1 MLNTPSYTR
10 PAYIFFLMLPSGI
23 SNGFV
28 TIVMPFILTKNGFPL
43 AFTAGIVAVGV
54 SANLWRFLWGPVVD
68 ISLSLHKWFWIGIIT
83 CTASLLLLCFIP
95 FSMKGAFLLSA
106 IVFISQVAA
115 TLTLLPI
122 NGIMAKGIVENKKGK
137 ASGWYQAGNLAGTGM
152 GGGVG
157 LWLATHYDIKIA
169 GLVLVVA
176 SILFSLFILLIR
188 DIPHDKEESIR
199 REIKILGKDI
209 FAMLKVPV
217 SLYVMIL
224 FLMPIGTGAM
234 ANLWSAV
241 ALDWKTDA
249 DTVVLVTGLLS
260 GLVSAMGC
268 VVGGFIADRWG
279 VWVAYMGCG
288 IVSALIT
295 LIMAALP
302 LKPYM
307 YIWGVLSYGFATGL
321 IYAGFTAVI
330 LFAVG
335 KKHVTT
341 KFSLLASLGNVP
353 VVYMTAFNGWVHD
366 KYGSK
371 TMLLTEAILG
381 ILAVLIFT
389 AILKRLMYRNLI
401 PATQAVTV

>member
-83 CTASLLLLCFIP
+83 CTASLLSLCFIP

-115 TLTLLPI
+115 TLTLLPV

-169 GLVLVVA
+169 GLVLVGA

-188 DIPHDKEESIR
+188 DIPHDKEESIL
-199 REIKILGKDI
+199 REIKDLGKDI

-241 ALDWKTDA
+241 AQDWKTDA

-268 VVGGFIADRWG
+268 VVGGIIADRWG

-288 IVSALIT
+288 IVSAIVT

-302 LKPYM
+302 LRPYM

-389 AILKRLMYRNLI
+389 AILKRLMYRNVI
-401 PATQAVTV
+401 PATRAVTV

>member
-83 CTASLLLLCFIP
+83 CTASLLSLCFIP

-115 TLTLLPI
+115 TLTLLPV

-169 GLVLVVA
+169 GLVLVGA

-188 DIPHDKEESIR
+188 DIPHDKEESIL
-199 REIKILGKDI
+199 REIKDLGKDI

-241 ALDWKTDA
+241 AQDWKTDA

-260 GLVSAMGC
+260 GFVSAMGC
-268 VVGGFIADRWG
+268 VVGGIIADRWG

-302 LKPYM
+302 LRPYM

-389 AILKRLMYRNLI
+389 AILKRLMYRNVI
-401 PATQAVTV
+401 PATRAVTV

>member
-83 CTASLLLLCFIP
+83 CTASLLSLCFIP

-115 TLTLLPI
+115 TLTLLPV

-169 GLVLVVA
+169 GLVLVGA

-188 DIPHDKEESIR
+188 DIPHDKEESIL
-199 REIKILGKDI
+199 REIKDLGKDI

-241 ALDWKTDA
+241 AQDWKTDA

-268 VVGGFIADRWG
+268 VVGGIIADRWG

-288 IVSALIT
+288 IVSAIVT

-389 AILKRLMYRNLI
+389 AILKRLMYRNVI
-401 PATQAVTV
+401 PATRAVTV

>member
-83 CTASLLLLCFIP
+83 CTASLLSLCFIP
-95 FSMKGAFLLSA
+95 FSMKVAFLLSA

-115 TLTLLPI
+115 TLTLLPV

-169 GLVLVVA
+169 GLVLVGA

-188 DIPHDKEESIR
+188 DIPHDKEESIL
-199 REIKILGKDI
+199 REIKALGKDI

-241 ALDWKTDA
+241 AQDWKTDA

-268 VVGGFIADRWG
+268 VVGGIIADRWG

-288 IVSALIT
+288 IVSAIVT

-307 YIWGVLSYGFATGL
+307 YVWGVLSYGFATGL

-389 AILKRLMYRNLI
+389 AILKRLMYRNVI
-401 PATQAVTV
+401 PATRAVTV